1 MKRLIV
7 ITLVIICS
15 LTFLDCFAKKP
26 TKQIVDSQQTYLDS
40 LKMVE
45 GLQQIEA
52 EMRLEKEKY
61 EAKKAALEK
70 LNQSFMEEIEIIE
83 MPCQEEAKSND
94 EYYAAWAVSDGQPN
108 QNFAVQD
115 AMSKAQRELAKQI
128 GREEVVLEGV
138 EIICREISRDRYGS
152 FIAYVAVRMPKKQ

>member
-26 TKQIVDSQQTYLDS
+26 TKQIADSEQAYHDS

-45 GLQQIEA
+45 GLQQKAA

-61 EAKKAALEK
+61 EAKKAALI
-70 LNQSFMEEIEIIE
+70 NEIEIIE
-83 MPCQEEAKSND
+83 TPCQEEAQSND
-94 EYYAAWAVSDGQPN
+94 EYYAAWAVSGEQPN
-108 QNFAVQD
+108 QSFAIQD
-115 AMSKAQRELAKQI
+115 AISNAQRELARQV
-128 GREEVVLEGV
+128 GGNDVVLDGVEVVCRQVSRNSRGV
-138 EIICREISRDRYGS
+138 
-152 FIAYVAVRMPKKQ
+152 FIAYVAVRMPKKK